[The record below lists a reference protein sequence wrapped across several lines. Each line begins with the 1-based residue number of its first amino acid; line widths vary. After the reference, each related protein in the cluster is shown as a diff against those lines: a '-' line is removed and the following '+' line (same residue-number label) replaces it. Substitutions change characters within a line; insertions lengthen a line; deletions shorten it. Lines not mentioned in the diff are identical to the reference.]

1 MGLKIKKG
9 LGMKETKQQIIDKL
23 NVEVATLQID
33 LEGAKLKIR
42 ELKES
47 INNKNGD
54 IIRHNDR
61 LNTALE
67 DFRIQIA
74 GVTRLLKT
82 IECWGA
88 NHTKRKHI
96 GEFCAY
102 SLDKI
107 FEEFKWQYPNALYLS
122 KIEIEE
128 ATKDMPF

>member
-1 MGLKIKKG
+1 
-9 LGMKETKQQIIDKL
+9 MKETKQQIIDKL

-61 LNTALE
+61 LNAALE

-82 IECWGA
+82 IESWNT
-88 NHTKRKHI
+88 NHTKRKHL
-96 GEFCAY
+96 EEYCAY
-102 SLDKI
+102 SLNKI
-107 FEEFKWQYPNALYLS
+107 FKEFKWQYPGALYLS